1 MHAFVKTIA
10 AANGVILANPV
21 YHRSYSEILKNAF
34 DNLDCN
40 AFLDKAVGL
49 FSHGSTAK
57 NALLSCEYLI
67 PVVHTLY
74 GQALRYQVA
83 LAKGNFASENAGHTW
98 RLNSEDVRARCAH
111 LVDEMYKF

>member
-1 MHAFVKTIA
+1 MYTFVKTIA
-10 AANGVILANPV
+10 DADDVILASPV
-21 YHRSYSEILKNAF
+21 YHRSYSETLKNAF
-34 DNLDCN
+34 DNLDCD

-49 FSHGSTAK
+49 LSHGSTAK
-57 NALLSCEYLI
+57 NALLSCKYLV

-74 GQALRYQVA
+74 RQALQYQVA
-83 LAKGNFASENAGHTW
+83 SAKDDFVSENAGRTW